1 MAKLTKI
8 RICRALFKMRFQED
22 LFMTEDEYLA
32 LKSLYRSMKRLD
44 LYPSCGWAEVLRFS
58 YIPTPAF
65 LEKAKRNAPK

>member
-32 LKSLYRSMKRLD
+32 LKSLYRSMKRLGVC
-44 LYPSCGWAEVLRFS
+44 PKCGWVYNLCF
-58 YIPTPAF
+58 
-65 LEKAKRNAPK
+65 RNKEAS